1 MSWKD
6 AADDA
11 REDQYDRPSFGFGD
25 LDTGDRVAVT
35 FEGEPE
41 PFESEYGDGFRFEV
55 IVQRTDNPLGDEG
68 VTEGAATLLTSSNP
82 FLVALRDAVG
92 DEDLDGTTAE
102 IIRTGEGYDTSYDV
116 VLPDADE

>member
-11 REDQYDRPSFGFGD
+11 RDEQYDRPSFGFGD
-25 LDTGDRVAVT
+25 LDVGDRLAVT

-41 PFESEYGDGFRFEV
+41 EFESDYGQGYRFEV
-55 IVQRTDNPLGDEG
+55 IVERTDSALGDES

-92 DEDLDGTTAE
+92 DSNLDGLTAV
-102 IIRTGEGYDTSYDV
+102 IIRTGDGYETSYDV
-116 VLPDADE
+116 SIADDE